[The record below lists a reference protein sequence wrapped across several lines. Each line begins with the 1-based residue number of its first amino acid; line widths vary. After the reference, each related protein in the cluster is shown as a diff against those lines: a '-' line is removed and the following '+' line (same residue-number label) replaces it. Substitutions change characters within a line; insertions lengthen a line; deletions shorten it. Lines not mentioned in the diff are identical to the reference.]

1 MSRKHKLSISEK
13 SEENKSVQS
22 DLKQGVLD
30 EMAQFQFGNSGVW
43 GGDPRMQDG
52 KLYDTIRNIALN
64 KKLTR
69 KLTSSMVRDRPPS
82 PQDGFGEP
90 DELSEL
96 EPGVDSKMALY
107 NKLLNNYAVDVK
119 PFFTIKPRCLSI

>member
-1 MSRKHKLSISEK
+1 MPRKPKLSISEK

-43 GGDPRMQDG
+43 GGDRRMQDG

-64 KKLTR
+64 KKLAR
-69 KLTSSMVRDRPPS
+69 KLTSSMVRDQPLS
-82 PQDGFGEP
+82 PQEGFGEP

-107 NKLLNNYAVDVK
+107 NKLLNNYAVDVR
-119 PFFTIKPRCLSI
+119 FFF